1 MSASSGSAASTV
13 LKATPEKR
21 NFLLLTRLLIAG
33 GTELVREVFDL
44 INPPHTLS
52 TVLSSSIVSAKLRR
66 SHVTK
71 PQYDL
76 LYPAPGVYGKSAEFD
91 VTLLF
96 KLLREICGL
105 TPPVSTGS
113 WDKLPGATDLSQEAD
128 LARLKFYRNSV
139 YGHPPTMEVSDG
151 NFMRLWREIREAM
164 LRLAKGISSAKET
177 VWKNAIDKL
186 LKDPL
191 TPEDEDNVR
200 ELNKWYLNDVE
211 TKKELVKMQSV
222 TKDTNEQVTEVKR
235 AVARSENKTD
245 AILKD
250 VGITHHEMT
259 EIKSTVSRTE
269 DKTGD
274 ILRDVGVTRSEVTE
288 IKSTVERTEDK
299 TGDIQRDVG
308 LTRSEVTEIKS
319 TVERTEDKT
328 EVTEI
333 KSTVERTE
341 EKTDEIQRDVGA
353 TVAKADDILRDVGV
367 TRSEVTEI
375 KSTVERTEEK
385 TDKIQRDVGATIAK
399 ADDILKSS
407 EMARFAIK
415 ESSEEIRSSLHYID
429 QKLNE
434 VTLSMKHSDD
444 EREMHLQAVGNREGN
459 QVPGASAAS
468 FGGKTDVIL

>member
-105 TPPVSTGS
+105 TPQVSTGS

-151 NFMRLWREIREAM
+151 NFIRLWKEIREAM

-222 TKDTNEQVTEVKR
+222 TEDTNEQVTEVKR

-328 EVTEI
+328 G
-333 KSTVERTE
+333 
-341 EKTDEIQRDVGA
+341 DIQRDVG
-353 TVAKADDILRDVGV
+353 L

-385 TDKIQRDVGATIAK
+385 TDEIQRDVGATIAK

-415 ESSEEIRSSLHYID
+415 ESSEEIRSSLQYID

>member
-52 TVLSSSIVSAKLRR
+52 TVLSSFIVSAKLRR

-113 WDKLPGATDLSQEAD
+113 WDKLPVATDLSQEAD

-139 YGHPPTMEVSDG
+139 FGHPPTMEVSDG
-151 NFMRLWREIREAM
+151 NFIRLWKEIREAM

-222 TKDTNEQVTEVKR
+222 TEDTNEQVTEVKR
-235 AVARSENKTD
+235 VVARSENKTD

-328 EVTEI
+328 G
-333 KSTVERTE
+333 
-341 EKTDEIQRDVGA
+341 DIQRDVG
-353 TVAKADDILRDVGV
+353 L

-385 TDKIQRDVGATIAK
+385 TAEIQRDVGATIAK

-415 ESSEEIRSSLHYID
+415 ESSEEIRSSLQYID